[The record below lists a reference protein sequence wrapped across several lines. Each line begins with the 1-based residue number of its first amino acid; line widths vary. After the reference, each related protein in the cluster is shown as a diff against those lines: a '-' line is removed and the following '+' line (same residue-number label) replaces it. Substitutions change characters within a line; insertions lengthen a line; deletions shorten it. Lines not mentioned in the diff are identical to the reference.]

1 MPDKKLTDAEI
12 VKALECCAEQ
22 KCWECPNEPKENKK
36 GTFGCSWE
44 MMLATLDLINHQK
57 AEIKRL
63 ELSNAMLTNNCDNQR
78 KANQHLEDEVRKL
91 VFQHGPKGERGKNG
105 MIATCPNCG
114 KSHED
119 ITWVADI
126 DVCKCT
132 CGWQS
137 EPGECDYKKPSC
149 YEREL
154 YGFAELMKQALPSW
168 LHPVVDTV
176 FHSFVKRV

>member
-1 MPDKKLTDAEI
+1 MTDSEI
-12 VKALECCAEQ
+12 VKALECCVNDDILEANNNA
-22 KCWECPNEPKENKK
+22 CLECPMNDDNACTFNLRKK
-36 GTFGCSWE
+36 
-44 MMLATLDLINHQK
+44 TLDLINCQQ

-63 ELSNAMLTNNCDNQR
+63 ELSNAMLTNNCDNKRQWI
-78 KANQHLEDEVRKL
+78 QHLEDEVRKL
-91 VFQHGPKGERGKNG
+91 IFQHGPKGERGKNG

-137 EPGECDYKKPSC
+137 EPGECDYKKSSC

-176 FHSFVKRV
+176 FHSFVKRA

>member
-1 MPDKKLTDAEI
+1 MPDKKLTVAEI
-12 VKALECCAEQ
+12 LKGLEHCKNDGDCFS
-22 KCWECPNEPKENKK
+22 CPLS
-36 GTFGCSWE
+36 GTVYCVNSTTVAKSFY
-44 MMLATLDLINHQK
+44 DLINHQQ
-57 AEIKRL
+57 AEIKRF
-63 ELSNAMLTNNCDNQR
+63 ELSNAMLTNKCDNKRQWI
-78 KANQHLEDEVRKL
+78 QHLEDEVRNL

-114 KSHED
+114 RSHED

-137 EPGECDYKKPSC
+137 EPGECNYKKSSC

-176 FHSFVKRV
+176 FHSFVKRA